1 MRKHRALLTT
11 AATICVVSFL
21 IAADA
26 PTSQPT
32 KTVTPSGLT
41 IIETGQGGS
50 STAAAAGDLV
60 WVEYT
65 GKLTDGTKFDSS
77 ADHPEQPFIFPLG
90 KHQVIAGWDEGI
102 AGMKVGQKRQLI
114 IPPNLGYGDN
124 AMGQI
129 PANSTLIFDVQLLGL
144 KKGS

>member
-11 AATICVVSFL
+11 AAMICVASFL

-26 PTSQPT
+26 PTSQPA

>member
-11 AATICVVSFL
+11 AALICVVSFL

-26 PTSQPT
+26 PTSQPA
-32 KTVTPSGLT
+32 KTVTASGLT
-41 IIETGQGGS
+41 IIETGQGDVI
-50 STAAAAGDLV
+50 AAAGDQV
-60 WVEYT
+60 WVEYV
-65 GKLTDGTKFDSS
+65 GKLQDGTIFDAS
-77 ADHPEQPFIFPLG
+77 ANHPDTPFIFPLG
-90 KHQVIAGWDEGI
+90 KGKVIAGWDEGI
-102 AGMKVGQKRQLI
+102 AGMKVGQKRQLV

-124 AMGQI
+124 AQGPI

>member
-1 MRKHRALLTT
+1 MHRALFTT
-11 AATICVVSFL
+11 AAMICVASFL

-32 KTVTPSGLT
+32 KTVTASGLT

-114 IPPNLGYGDN
+114 IPPNLAYGDN
-124 AMGQI
+124 AQGPI